1 MMNGQ
6 GQQTEKADIIG
17 ETKAL
22 AGSNY
27 AFQGIAAVRGLVI
40 AKVLG
45 PSLYGFW
52 SILNAIFRHVDLLSL
67 GSTSGMLRQVP
78 LNQGRGKP
86 EDNVL
91 LIQTCLTWFL
101 LSSSIVALICFLLTF
116 WIDFSPYLW
125 EIRLACLLFVC
136 CALRMFINPKLIS
149 ERKIY
154 LVSKLNLVYAAVNAL
169 MGISLVFFWGIT
181 GVLVGMLTANL
192 VVLVVTI
199 AYRHLSLRLS
209 LDFRVLLALMRIGSP
224 IMVLSTTFLLLQ
236 SIDKLI
242 IFGMLGNIYIGYF
255 GLASFLS
262 QVIGY
267 IPGAINV
274 VLFPR
279 IMHTLGQSNDRQEIE
294 KYYTAPVLL
303 VACTMP
309 VMIGVFYLN
318 IDLAIIY
325 ILPKYI
331 PAIAVLKIFILGLF
345 FFTVW
350 GTPRNLLIAFG
361 KQRQT
366 LVMVL
371 FFLAL
376 GTTADIGVIKV
387 GLGIEGVAM
396 ASLLIFALIA
406 LAANAYVLVCLG
418 KDRREIHAFLFK
430 IYSPFI
436 YALTG
441 LVLLDAIHFG
451 LHPVFGNLIRSL
463 LYLIY
468 MLLLILGVEKRSGI
482 FRKAFG
488 VTRAK

>member
-1 MMNGQ
+1 
-6 GQQTEKADIIG
+6 
-17 ETKAL
+17 
-22 AGSNY
+22 
-27 AFQGIAAVRGLVI
+27 
-40 AKVLG
+40 
-45 PSLYGFW
+45 
-52 SILNAIFRHVDLLSL
+52 
-67 GSTSGMLRQVP
+67 
-78 LNQGRGKP
+78 
-86 EDNVL
+86 
-91 LIQTCLTWFL
+91 
-101 LSSSIVALICFLLTF
+101 
-116 WIDFSPYLW
+116 
-125 EIRLACLLFVC
+125 
-136 CALRMFINPKLIS
+136 
-149 ERKIY
+149 
-154 LVSKLNLVYAAVNAL
+154 
-169 MGISLVFFWGIT
+169 
-181 GVLVGMLTANL
+181 
-192 VVLVVTI
+192 
-199 AYRHLSLRLS
+199 
-209 LDFRVLLALMRIGSP
+209 
-224 IMVLSTTFLLLQ
+224 
-236 SIDKLI
+236 
-242 IFGMLGNIYIGYF
+242 
-255 GLASFLS
+255 LASFLS